1 MKTFIHWWQ
10 YVAEFFVE
18 WDIFHTNVAEKNQ
31 NTHYM
36 FSNVFP
42 INLTLYETMEKYD
55 RARQATND

>member
-1 MKTFIHWWQ
+1 
-10 YVAEFFVE
+10 
-18 WDIFHTNVAEKNQ
+18 
-31 NTHYM
+31 M